1 MRFGLLKGLMMAK
14 GKETGLQ
21 LVYTL
26 FCDDV
31 RLEVGTKLSLMG
43 VFHQILVQHFPVTLM
58 KFAVVTQWRGEGRHL
73 SEVRILS
80 EDRQQPVVLAEP
92 SPFEIVSGGV
102 ANNISFFFNV
112 EFPTPGHYR
121 VQTLIDS
128 HLADEQEL
136 SLVLVDPHGM
146 PTPDAT
152 SEAVN

>member
-1 MRFGLLKGLMMAK
+1 MAK
-14 GKETGLQ
+14 GNGTGLR
-21 LVYTL
+21 LAYTV

-31 RLEVGTKLSLMG
+31 RLEVGNKLSLMG
-43 VFHQILVQHFPVTLM
+43 VFHQIIVQHFPVTVM

-80 EDRQQPVVLAEP
+80 EDRQHPVVLAEP
-92 SPFEIVSGGV
+92 SPFEIVAGGV

-112 EFPTPGHYR
+112 EFPAPGRYR

-128 HLADEQEL
+128 NLADEQEL
-136 SLVLVDPHGM
+136 TLILVDQNGL
-146 PTPDAT
+146 PTPDAA